1 MNSLVKVWD
10 LPTRLFHW
18 ALVLALSASAISVL
32 VFEHMVWHARFGYL
46 IASLLSF
53 RLVWGFVGG
62 YWSRF
67 VNFKLSFTDSLAYLR
82 QPAHWVR
89 AGHNPLGSWSVI
101 VMLLL
106 IFLQLIA
113 GLGSDDDAGFSG
125 PLTPHISS
133 TWVSLAT
140 RYHTDVGKWLL
151 LFWVFLHLAAVAHH
165 ALIKK
170 KPLVKAMLS
179 GYRVM
184 AHANPSSADAGK
196 HRWLAVL
203 LFSICSAITY
213 VCLKLLDTQ
222 I

>member
-18 ALVLALSASAISVL
+18 ALVLALSASVISVL

-67 VNFKLSFTDSLAYLR
+67 VNFKLSFKDSLAYLR

>member
-67 VNFKLSFTDSLAYLR
+67 VNFKLSFKDSLAYLR

-170 KPLVKAMLS
+170 S
-179 GYRVM
+179 
-184 AHANPSSADAGK
+184 
-196 HRWLAVL
+196 RW
-203 LFSICSAITY
+203 
-213 VCLKLLDTQ
+213 
-222 I
+222 

>member
-67 VNFKLSFTDSLAYLR
+67 VNFKLSFKDSLAYLR

-196 HRWLAVL
+196 HWWLAVL

>member
-18 ALVLALSASAISVL
+18 ALVLSISASAISVL

-53 RLVWGFVGG
+53 RLVWGLVGG

-67 VNFKLSFTDSLAYLR
+67 VNFKPSFSDSLAYLR
-82 QPAHWVR
+82 HPAHWTR

-101 VMLLL
+101 VMLSL
-106 IFLQLIA
+106 IFLQLLT

-133 TWVSLAT
+133 AWVSLAT
-140 RYHTDVGKWLL
+140 RYHADVGQWLL
-151 LFWVFLHLAAVAHH
+151 LFWVFLHMAAVAYQTV
-165 ALIKK
+165 IKK
-170 KPLVKAMLS
+170 TPLVKAMLS

-184 AHANPSSADAGK
+184 AHANPSSADAGR

-203 LFSICSAITY
+203 LFSICLAITY
-213 VCLKLLDTQ
+213 VCLQLLDTQ
-222 I
+222 G

>member
-18 ALVLALSASAISVL
+18 ALVLAISASAISVL
-32 VFEHMVWHARFGYL
+32 VFDHMVWHARFGYL

-67 VNFKLSFTDSLAYLR
+67 VNFKLSFRDSLAYLR
-82 QPAHWVR
+82 QPAHCVR

>member
-18 ALVLALSASAISVL
+18 ALVLSISASAISVL

-46 IASLLSF
+46 IASLLLF
-53 RLVWGFVGG
+53 RLVWGLVGG

-67 VNFKLSFTDSLAYLR
+67 VNFKPSFSDSLTYLR
-82 QPAHWVR
+82 HPANWTR
-89 AGHNPLGSWSVI
+89 AGHNPMGSWSVI
-101 VMLLL
+101 VMLSL
-106 IFLQLIA
+106 IFLQLMT

-133 TWVSLAT
+133 AWVSLAT
-140 RYHTDVGKWLL
+140 RYHADVGQWLL
-151 LFWVFLHLAAVAHH
+151 LFWVCLHMAAVAYQTVM
-165 ALIKK
+165 KK
-170 KPLVKAMLS
+170 TPLVKAMLS

-184 AHANPSSADAGK
+184 AHTNPSSADSGR

-203 LFSICSAITY
+203 LFSICSAITC
-213 VCLKLLDTQ
+213 VCLQLLDTQ
-222 I
+222 G